1 MDQQAHNG
9 VPGPAGR
16 RLHIAHRRS
25 PSEMTPMIMEQ
36 LALQQQIELLQQQQ
50 QHIAAQHQQ
59 YVQMGMIPQQNQ
71 LPTVNFPAQQPQ
83 QGQVS
88 MAGISPHA
96 NAFQFPQ
103 QQMQPQQ
110 IVPMNAPSQPS
121 SHRRN
126 QSALPNMSMGPPP
139 APSAGAS
146 GSAFSEYTQQN
157 TISQNR
163 ENNAPRGGR
172 GGGNAGGGH
181 QRRHS
186 LALPEA
192 KKAAELA
199 QQKRTTSGF
208 QFPIPGASGASPTS
222 ATRSDSP
229 AGSDERGSDNQQTQ
243 PPTSGLGVRAGN
255 RVVPGHGR
263 SQSMAVSGG
272 GRGAPQGRGAGGF
285 QFPPPMATNDA
296 GATSGGHQSDF
307 QRRGSQGHG
316 RTSSRNFDSNWRQQ
330 NNNQPHSQE
339 QQQQSMGNFSAPQNP
354 NANVFQPGHR
364 VRGSMNQSV
373 GSMGAF
379 QFPNQPQLVQLP
391 QGQVVLQQP
400 QLFPGQQLNPL
411 QLNQLQALQAAQ
423 MNGTQFNMNAG
434 QQLQNQNQNQQQQR
448 KTLFTPYLPQAS
460 LPALLSDGQ
469 LVSGILRVNKKNRS
483 DAYVTSSDLDADIFI
498 CGSKDRNRALEGD
511 YVAVELLDVDE
522 VWGQKREKEEK
533 KKRKDITD
541 TRTGGSNNSNEKPS
555 RSDSAANGDSG
566 QAGSGDGGIRRRGSL
581 RQRPTQKKN
590 DDVEVE
596 GQTLLLMEE
605 EEVNDEQKP
614 LYAGH
619 VVAVIERV
627 AGQMFSGTLGL
638 LRPSSQATK
647 EKQEAERQQREG
659 SSGRHHQERQP
670 EKPKIVW
677 FKPTDKR
684 VPLIAIPTE
693 QAPRDFVENHQIYAN
708 RIFVACIKRWPI
720 TSLHPFG
727 TLVELLG
734 EMGDLKVET
743 DALLRDNNFGPDDF
757 SDAVLKNIGFEE
769 WSVSNESEEALES
782 RRDFRGET
790 TFTIDPNG
798 TEELDDAIH
807 VKEVS
812 AGQVEIGIHVADV
825 AHFIKANSLVD
836 REAKKR
842 GTGVNLMNRGV
853 NMLPARLSSEICSLS
868 PGEER
873 FTVSVVFT
881 VEPETGRVMEEEPW
895 IGKAIIKSAGKVTYD
910 EVDAVIQGGDV
921 NLQGATA
928 KEIQILKK
936 IAQKFREARYGSRS
950 NDVPPLR
957 LLHQLDDEN
966 VPVEHNLFDSTP
978 AHEIIEELGHKA
990 NSYVAQKIAA
1000 AMPDK
1005 AFLRRQAP
1013 PNPRR
1018 LQTFAERMTRI
1029 GYDIDTSSSGAL
1041 QNSLFNVKDAGI
1053 RKGMETLMVKAM
1065 QRAKY
1070 FVASRVR
1077 PEQYQHFALNLPL
1090 YTHFTNPSRR
1100 YADIIVHRQLEVAL
1114 SNGALEFTEDID
1126 ALQKTAEACNTK
1138 KDSAQSA
1145 QEQSV
1150 HIESCRVMDKKR
1162 QELGG
1167 DFISEGIVIAVYESA
1182 FDVLIPEYGFE
1193 KRVHC
1198 DQLPLEKAEFR
1209 KNERVL
1215 ELYWEKGVLSSAYI
1229 PEDELPQ
1236 TRVGSG
1242 RHKDA
1247 ARSQAEKLPYK
1258 LEKRQTES
1266 ASMST
1271 DEVDNLFDDE
1281 DSVSEV
1287 TEAAAGVSLGSDRPT
1302 QSMPGSPS
1310 GNGPSSDQTP
1320 HRTQSDPKLTSSAK
1334 DVPESKISNKEKY
1347 LGFFKLRE
1355 EGGKHIQDVTE
1366 MTRVPVILKTD
1377 LTKSPPENKEQLE
1390 ESMGG
1395 KDGAAKEV
1403 GSDTITIII
1412 NINIIIRQFDRIE
1425 SL

>member
-1 MDQQAHNG
+1 MEQQAHNG

-71 LPTVNFPAQQPQ
+71 LPTVNFPGQQAPP
-83 QGQVS
+83 GQVS
-88 MAGISPHA
+88 IAGVSPHA

-103 QQMQPQQ
+103 QMQQQ
-110 IVPMNAPSQPS
+110 QLGVPMNAPSQPS

-126 QSALPNMSMGPPP
+126 QSALPGMNMGPPP

-146 GSAFSEYTQQN
+146 GSAFSEYSQQSPV
-157 TISQNR
+157 SQNR
-163 ENNAPRGGR
+163 ENASQRGGR

-208 QFPIPGASGASPTS
+208 QFPIPGATGASPTS
-222 ATRSDSP
+222 ATTRSDSP
-229 AGSDERGSDNQQTQ
+229 AGSDDRGTESQQSHQ
-243 PPTSGLGVRAGN
+243 LTSGLNVRAGN
-255 RVVPGHGR
+255 RGMPGHGR
-263 SQSMAVSGG
+263 SQSMAVGG
-272 GRGAPQGRGAGGF
+272 GRGMPQGRGAGGF

-296 GATSGGHQSDF
+296 GASSAGHQSDF

-330 NNNQPHSQE
+330 NNNHAQAQD
-339 QQQQSMGNFSAPQNP
+339 QQQQPMGNFTAPQNP
-354 NANVFQPGHR
+354 NASVFQPGHR
-364 VRGSMNQSV
+364 VRGSMNQSIGSV
-373 GSMGAF
+373 GGF
-379 QFPNQPQLVQLP
+379 QYPNQPQLVQLP
-391 QGQVVLQQP
+391 QGQVMIQQP
-400 QLFPGQQLNPL
+400 QMFPGQQLNPL

-423 MNGTQFNMNAG
+423 LNGQQFNLNI
-434 QQLQNQNQNQQQQR
+434 NQAAQSQMSNQQQQR

-511 YVAVELLDVDE
+511 HVAIELLDVDE

-541 TRTGGSNNSNEKPS
+541 TRTGGSNATSEKPT

-566 QAGSGDGGIRRRGSL
+566 QTGSNEGGIRRRGSL

-619 VVAVIERV
+619 VVAVIDRV

-659 SSGRHHQERQP
+659 NSGRHQHERQP

-693 QAPRDFVENHQIYAN
+693 QAPRDFVENHQNYTN

-757 SDAVLKNIGFEE
+757 SEAVLKNIGFDE
-769 WSVSNESEEALES
+769 WSVSNESEEAVRV
-782 RRDFRGET
+782 RRDFREET

-807 VKEVS
+807 VKDV
-812 AGQVEIGIHVADV
+812 GDGKVEIGIHVADV

-842 GTGVNLMNRGV
+842 GTGVYLMNRAV
-853 NMLPARLSSEICSLS
+853 NMLPPRLSSEICSLS

-881 VEPETGRVMEEEPW
+881 VDLATGRVTDEEPW

-910 EVDAVIQGGDV
+910 EVDAVIQGGGDV
-921 NLQGATA
+921 KLHGATT
-928 KEIQILKK
+928 KDIQTLKK

-950 NDVPPLR
+950 DEVPPLR

-966 VPVEHNLFDSTP
+966 VPVEHNIFDSTP

-990 NSYVAQKIAA
+990 NSYVAQKIATA
-1000 AMPDK
+1000 LPEK
-1005 AFLRRQAP
+1005 AFLRRQAS

-1018 LQTFAERMTRI
+1018 LQTFAERMTRL
-1029 GYDIDTSSSGAL
+1029 GYEIDPSSSGAL
-1041 QNSLFNVKDAGI
+1041 QNSLFNVKDAAI
-1053 RKGMETLMVKAM
+1053 RKGMETLLVKAM

-1070 FVASRVR
+1070 FVASKE
-1077 PEQYQHFALNLPL
+1077 PQANHQHFALNLPL
-1090 YTHFTNPSRR
+1090 YTHFINPSRR

-1114 SNGALEFTEDID
+1114 SNGSLEFTEDVE
-1126 ALQKTAEACNTK
+1126 ALHRTADSCNTK

-1150 HIESCRVMDKKR
+1150 HIESCRIMDKKR
-1162 QELGG
+1162 EELGS
-1167 DFISEGIVIAVYESA
+1167 DFISEGIVICVYESA

-1198 DQLPLEKAEFR
+1198 DQLPLKKAEFR

-1215 ELYWEKGVLSSAYI
+1215 ELYWEKGVPSSAYI
-1229 PEDELPQ
+1229 PEDEQPQ
-1236 TRVGSG
+1236 TRVGS
-1242 RHKDA
+1242 RRQREA
-1247 ARSQAEKLPYK
+1247 APSQSEKTQAKAES
-1258 LEKRQTES
+1258 RQTES
-1266 ASMST
+1266 STMST
-1271 DEVDNLFDDE
+1271 DDVDNLFDDE
-1281 DSVSEV
+1281 DSMSEI

-1302 QSMPGSPS
+1302 QSMPGSPA
-1310 GNGPSSDQTP
+1310 GNGPTSDQAP
-1320 HRTQSDPKLTSSAK
+1320 HRTQSDPKLTTSAK
-1334 DVPESKISNKEKY
+1334 DTPEAKLTNKEKY
-1347 LGFFKLRE
+1347 LNLFKIRE
-1355 EGGKHIQDVTE
+1355 EGGEYIQDVTE
-1366 MTRVPVILKTD
+1366 MIRVPVILKTD
-1377 LTKSPPENKEQLE
+1377 LTKSPPCLTIR
-1390 ESMGG
+1390 SMNPF
-1395 KDGAAKEV
+1395 A
-1403 GSDTITIII
+1403 
-1412 NINIIIRQFDRIE
+1412 
-1425 SL
+1425 L

>member
-1 MDQQAHNG
+1 MEQQAQNG
-9 VPGPAGR
+9 PLGPAGR

-59 YVQMGMIPQQNQ
+59 YVQMGMIPPQNQ
-71 LPTVNFPAQQPQ
+71 LSAVNFPGQQQ
-83 QGQVS
+83 QAQVS
-88 MAGISPHA
+88 MAGVSPHA

-103 QQMQPQQ
+103 QQLQQ
-110 IVPMNAPSQPS
+110 QQQQLGVPMNAPSQPA

-146 GSAFSEYTQQN
+146 GSAFSEYSQQN
-157 TISQNR
+157 SANQNR
-163 ENNAPRGGR
+163 ENHSQRGGR
-172 GGGNAGGGH
+172 GGGNAGAGH

-229 AGSDERGSDNQQTQ
+229 AGSDDKVMENQQSQ
-243 PPTSGLGVRAGN
+243 PPTSGLNVRTGN
-255 RVVPGHGR
+255 RGVPGHGR
-263 SQSMAVSGG
+263 SQSMAVGG
-272 GRGAPQGRGAGGF
+272 GRGMPQGRGTGGF

-296 GATSGGHQSDF
+296 GANTTGHQSDF

-330 NNNQPHSQE
+330 NNNQNQNHE
-339 QQQQSMGNFSAPQNP
+339 QQQQQQQPMGNFSAPQNP
-354 NANVFQPGHR
+354 NATVFQPGHR
-364 VRGSMNQSV
+364 ARGSMNQSI
-373 GSMGAF
+373 GSMGGF

-391 QGQVVLQQP
+391 QGQVMIQQP
-400 QLFPGQQLNPL
+400 QMFPGQQLNPL
-411 QLNQLQALQAAQ
+411 QLSQLQALQAAQ
-423 MNGTQFNMNAG
+423 LNGQQFNLNTN
-434 QQLQNQNQNQQQQR
+434 QQVQSQMSNQQQQQQQQR

-483 DAYVTSSDLDADIFI
+483 DAYVTSTDLDADIFI

-541 TRTGGSNNSNEKPS
+541 TRTGGSSTTNERPS

-566 QAGSGDGGIRRRGSL
+566 PSGSNEGGIRRRGSL

-605 EEVNDEQKP
+605 EEANDDQKP

-659 SSGRHHQERQP
+659 NSGRHQHERQP

-693 QAPRDFVENHQIYAN
+693 QAPRDFVENHQNYTN

-757 SDAVLKNIGFEE
+757 SEAVLKNIGFDE
-769 WSVSNESEEALES
+769 WSVNNESEEAIAA
-782 RRDFRGET
+782 RRDFRSES

-807 VKEVS
+807 VKEIS
-812 AGQVEIGIHVADV
+812 ANKVEIGIHVADV

-842 GTGVNLMNRGV
+842 GTGVYLMNRGV
-853 NMLPARLSSEICSLS
+853 NMLPPRLSSEICSLS

-881 VEPETGRVMEEEPW
+881 VDLDTGRVVDEEPW
-895 IGKAIIKSAGKVTYD
+895 IGKAIIKSVGKVSYD
-910 EVDAVIQGGDV
+910 EVDAVIRGEKGEEMK
-921 NLQGATA
+921 LQGAST
-928 KEIQILKK
+928 KDIQTLKK
-936 IAQKFREARYGSRS
+936 IAQKFREARYGSQS
-950 NDVPPLR
+950 DEVPPLR

-966 VPVEHNLFDSTP
+966 VPVEHNIFDSTP

-990 NSYVAQKIAA
+990 NSYVAQKIATA
-1000 AMPDK
+1000 LPDK
-1005 AFLRRQAP
+1005 AFLRRQAS

-1018 LQTFAERMTRI
+1018 LQTFAERMTRL

-1041 QNSLFNVKDAGI
+1041 QNSLFNVKDAAI
-1053 RKGMETLMVKAM
+1053 RKGMETLLVKAM

-1070 FVASRVR
+1070 FVASK
-1077 PEQYQHFALNLPL
+1077 EQAENYQHFALNLPL

-1114 SNGALEFTEDID
+1114 SNGSLEFTEELE
-1126 ALQKTAEACNTK
+1126 ALQKTAESCNTK

-1162 QELGG
+1162 EELGG
-1167 DFISEGIVIAVYESA
+1167 DFISEGIVICVYESA

-1198 DQLPLEKAEFR
+1198 DQLPLKKAEYR

-1215 ELYWEKGVLSSAYI
+1215 ELYWEKGVPSSAFI
-1229 PEDELPQ
+1229 PEDERPQ
-1236 TRVGSG
+1236 TRAGS
-1242 RHKDA
+1242 RRQREA
-1247 ARSQAEKLPYK
+1247 APTPTERPTK
-1258 LEKRQTES
+1258 LESRQTES
-1266 ASMST
+1266 SSMST
-1271 DEVDNLFDDE
+1271 DDVENLFDDE
-1281 DSVSEV
+1281 DSVSEL
-1287 TEAAAGVSLGSDRPT
+1287 TEATAGVSLGSDRPT

-1310 GNGPSSDQTP
+1310 GNGPSSEQAP
-1320 HRTQSDPKLTSSAK
+1320 HRTQSDPKLAISAK
-1334 DVPESKISNKEKY
+1334 DTPEAKLTNKEKY

-1355 EGGKHIQDVTE
+1355 EGGEYIQDVTE

-1377 LTKSPPENKEQLE
+1377 LTKSPPCLTIR
-1390 ESMGG
+1390 SMNPY
-1395 KDGAAKEV
+1395 A
-1403 GSDTITIII
+1403 
-1412 NINIIIRQFDRIE
+1412 
-1425 SL
+1425 L

>member
-1 MDQQAHNG
+1 
-9 VPGPAGR
+9 
-16 RLHIAHRRS
+16 
-25 PSEMTPMIMEQ
+25 
-36 LALQQQIELLQQQQ
+36 
-50 QHIAAQHQQ
+50 
-59 YVQMGMIPQQNQ
+59 MGMIPQQNQ
-71 LPTVNFPAQQPQ
+71 LPTVNYPAQQQ
-83 QGQVS
+83 GLQGQVTMS
-88 MAGISPHA
+88 GMSPHA

-103 QQMQPQQ
+103 QQLG
-110 IVPMNAPSQPS
+110 VPVNAPTQPS

-126 QSALPNMSMGPPP
+126 QSALSHAGLGPPP
-139 APSAGAS
+139 APSSGAS
-146 GSAFSEYTQQN
+146 GSSFGDYSQQN

-163 ENNAPRGGR
+163 ENGPQRGR
-172 GGGNAGGGH
+172 GGGASGSGH

-229 AGSDERGSDNQQTQ
+229 AGSDDKSTEGQQSQ
-243 PPTSGLGVRAGN
+243 PISTGLGSRAGN
-255 RVVPGHGR
+255 RGAGGHGR
-263 SQSMAVSGG
+263 SQSMAV
-272 GRGAPQGRGAGGF
+272 GRGAPQGRGAGSF
-285 QFPPPMATNDA
+285 QFPPPVATNDA
-296 GATSGGHQSDF
+296 GLSPGGHQSDF

-316 RTSSRNFDSNWRQQ
+316 RTSSRNFESNWRQQ
-330 NNNQPHSQE
+330 NNNQPQPAE
-339 QQQQSMGNFSAPQNP
+339 QQQQQPMGNFSAPQNP
-354 NANVFQPGHR
+354 NASVFQPGHR

-373 GSMGAF
+373 GSIGGF

-391 QGQVVLQQP
+391 QGQVMIQQP
-400 QLFPGQQLNPL
+400 QIFPGQQINPL
-411 QLNQLQALQAAQ
+411 QLNQLQALQAAGL
-423 MNGTQFNMNAG
+423 NGQQFNLNS
-434 QQLQNQNQNQQQQR
+434 NQHAQPQMSAQQQQR

-469 LVSGILRVNKKNRS
+469 LVAGILRVNKKNRS
-483 DAYVTSSDLDADIFI
+483 DAYVTASDLDADIFI

-541 TRTGGSNNSNEKPS
+541 TRTGGSNASNEKSS
-555 RSDSAANGDSG
+555 RTDSGINGDSAQVG
-566 QAGSGDGGIRRRGSL
+566 AEGGIRRRGSL

-659 SSGRHHQERQP
+659 SSGRHQQDRQQD
-670 EKPKIVW
+670 KPKIVW

-693 QAPRDFVENHQIYAN
+693 QAPRDFVEKHQDYAN

-734 EMGDLKVET
+734 EMGNLKVET

-757 SDAVLKNIGFEE
+757 SDAVLKNIGFDE
-769 WSVSNESEEALES
+769 WSVSNESEEALAT
-782 RRDFRGET
+782 RRDFRDET

-798 TEELDDAIH
+798 TEELDDALH
-807 VKEVS
+807 VKEL
-812 AGQVEIGIHVADV
+812 GGGLIEIGIHVADA

-842 GTGVNLMNRGV
+842 GTGVYLMNRAV
-853 NMLPARLSSEICSLS
+853 NMLPPRLSSEICSLS

-873 FTVSVVFT
+873 FTVSVVFK
-881 VEPETGRVMEEEPW
+881 VDLQSGRVVDQEPW

-910 EVDAVIQGGDV
+910 EVDAVIQEKGEV
-921 NLQGATA
+921 KLQGATA
-928 KEIQILKK
+928 KDIHNLKASFGLSYRWKLAAKFYQK
-936 IAQKFREARYGSRS
+936 IAQKFREARYGSHS
-950 NDVPPLR
+950 EEVPPLR

-990 NSYVAQKIAA
+990 NAYVAQKIAA
-1000 AMPDK
+1000 ALPEK

-1013 PNPRR
+1013 PNVRR
-1018 LQTFAERMTRI
+1018 LQTFAERMTRL
-1029 GYDIDTSSSGAL
+1029 GYEIDTSSSGTL
-1041 QNSLFNVKDAGI
+1041 QNSLFNVKDTEI
-1053 RKGMETLMVKAM
+1053 RKVCMAFVSEIVVLTFDQGMETLLVKGM

-1077 PEQYQHFALNLPL
+1077 QDQYPHFALNLPL

-1100 YADIIVHRQLEVAL
+1100 YADIVVHRQLEAAL
-1114 SNGALEFTEDID
+1114 SKGAIEFTEDVD
-1126 ALQKTAEACNTK
+1126 NLQKTADSCNTK

-1150 HIESCRVMDKKR
+1150 HIESCRIMDKKR
-1162 QELGG
+1162 AEL
-1167 DFISEGIVIAVYESA
+1167 DTDLISEGIVLCVYESA

-1198 DQLPLEKAEFR
+1198 DQLPLKKAEFR
-1209 KNERVL
+1209 KVERVL
-1215 ELYWEKGVLSSAYI
+1215 ELYWEKGVPSSAYI
-1229 PEDELPQ
+1229 PEDERPHANI
-1236 TRVGSG
+1236 GSRRQRG
-1242 RHKDA
+1242 AVTNPADKQQPKESEELHR
-1247 ARSQAEKLPYK
+1247 
-1258 LEKRQTES
+1258 RQTES
-1266 ASMST
+1266 TTMSM
-1271 DEVDNLFDDE
+1271 DEVDNLFDDDD
-1281 DSVSEV
+1281 DSVSEI
-1287 TEAAAGVSLGSDRPT
+1287 TEMVAGVPLGSDRPT
-1302 QSMPGSPS
+1302 QSMPPSPS
-1310 GNGPSSDQTP
+1310 HNGPTEEQAP
-1320 HRTQSDPKLTSSAK
+1320 HRTQSDPKLTTSVSETLEAK
-1334 DVPESKISNKEKY
+1334 LTNKEKY
-1347 LGFFKLRE
+1347 LKFFKLRE
-1355 EGGKHIQDVTE
+1355 EGGEYIQDVTE

-1377 LTKSPPENKEQLE
+1377 LTKSPP
-1390 ESMGG
+1390 
-1395 KDGAAKEV
+1395 
-1403 GSDTITIII
+1403 
-1412 NINIIIRQFDRIE
+1412 
-1425 SL
+1425 